1 MTARF
6 DRAFFFLL
14 DGARVDLF
22 ADHLQRGDL
31 PNIARYMVEPGAHR
45 TAVSVF
51 PSVTGVAYVPYL
63 TGIFPGRANLPGY
76 RWFDRERYHRRPLS
90 MMRFRNYSG
99 LGSYLMNRDLSK
111 DATTLFEIL
120 RPSSNIFSG
129 ISRGTGFRRN
139 AAYFRRIPAALKFFR
154 TGSWDH
160 IDEAGERFL
169 LRAALRRRE
178 RFTFHTTY
186 SIDEYSHHHGP
197 FSERVRLRYLDFDR
211 VIGRLIA
218 RLKTTGQLER
228 SLLMMGADHGHTE
241 VKAHFDLEG
250 FIERRGGKTLY
261 FPKKY
266 RNWVGAKAAVMVAGN
281 GMGHI
286 YLKGPTTWNDR
297 PTGNELLEHD
307 PTLVDDL
314 LASDAID
321 HVIFRPDDTGTIE
334 VRPRREHPPR
344 RQPGPLRRRSRQ
356 GRSVRLRPA
365 AADDDAR
372 ADPRLHG
379 GHDVPGRAAAGRP
392 GLRLAARGR
401 LHHLRVARLGPAR
414 ARGAHRHALV
424 PRLLAPRAHDRA
436 VRREPPHRPRAH
448 APLGGRLPDHPP
460 APRAPGPRRRRWQ
473 DPPVVKGTLRGFL
486 RSPAKS
492 LRGRRPLRLTRSS

>member
-1 MTARF
+1 MGTY

-22 ADHLQRGDL
+22 KEHLERGDL
-31 PNIARYMVEPGAHR
+31 PNIARYLIERGAHQ
-45 TAVSVF
+45 TAISVF

-63 TGIFPGRANLPGY
+63 TGMFPGRANLPGY
-76 RWFDRERYHRRPLS
+76 RWFDRERYHTRPLS

-111 DATTLFEIL
+111 DATTLFELL

-197 FSERVRLRYLDFDR
+197 FSERVRDRYLDFDR

-218 RLKTTGQLER
+218 RLKTTGQLDR
-228 SLLMMGADHGHTE
+228 SLLMIGADHGHTE
-241 VKAHFDLEG
+241 VKRHFDLEG
-250 FIERRGGKTLY
+250 FIERRGHKTLY
-261 FPKKY
+261 FPKKF

-286 YLKGPTTWNDR
+286 YIKGPATWRDR
-297 PTGNELLEHD
+297 PSGGELLEGD
-307 PTLVDDL
+307 PTLVDEL
-314 LASDAID
+314 LAEEAVD
-321 HVIFRPDDTGTIE
+321 HVMFRPDDSGTVE
-334 VRPRREHPPR
+334 VR
-344 RQPGPLRRRSRQ
+344 S
-356 GRSVRLRPA
+356 
-365 AADDDAR
+365 
-372 ADPRLHG
+372 
-379 GHDVPGRAAAGRP
+379 
-392 GLRLAARGR
+392 ARGR
-401 LHHLRVARLGPAR
+401 ASIRLEGDLVHYQVHGSDPFDYPPLPTTMTRDEVLRHTAETTYPDAPLQVAQVFDSPRAGDFILSARYGWDLREREGHIDMQSCHGSLHREHMTVPFVTNHPVADPAR
-414 ARGAHRHALV
+414 V
-424 PRLLAPRAHDRA
+424 PRSVDAFPTILDLLG
-436 VRREPPHRPRAH
+436 RPTPA
-448 APLGGRLPDHPP
+448 GVDGR
-460 APRAPGPRRRRWQ
+460 
-473 DPPVVKGTLRGFL
+473 
-486 RSPAKS
+486 S
-492 LRGRRPLRLTRSS
+492 LVA